1 MPPSNPTIAPL
12 NALNTSAAGDLGK
25 SLTASAYAATAPAFA
40 IMLAVFNVISPKALI
55 GAIGSVLPP
64 SNPIIASPAAL
75 KTLAAGL
82 AGKSFI
88 ANAYAATAPAFAIM
102 LAVFNVISPK
112 ALIGAIGSVLPPS
125 SDTIPVL
132 NAANMLGAGPP
143 ENPFIAS
150 L

>member
-1 MPPSNPTIAPL
+1 MNAP
-12 NALNTSAAGDLGK
+12 N
-25 SLTASAYAATAPAFA
+25 
-40 IMLAVFNVISPKALI
+40 
-55 GAIGSVLPP
+55 
-64 SNPIIASPAAL
+64 
-75 KTLAAGL
+75 TLACGDC
-82 AGKSFI
+82 GKSFI
-88 ANAYAATAPAFAIM
+88 ANAYAATAPAFAIIP
-102 LAVFNVISPK
+102 AVLSLKSPK